1 MQNGGSINKRLSK
14 LENDERRNLNLEAK
28 RSKFRDE
35 KATITSTVDLA
46 GNRPLE
52 EMRELSSQIGQIS
65 RWNNCSDL
73 RESSGNRSDKPV
85 RRRNRDEQPEWPL
98 RPFGR
103 EKGRVEP
110 PNGHSVYT
118 GCAR

>member
-14 LENDERRNLNLEAK
+14 LENDERRNLDLEAK

-52 EMRELSSQIGQIS
+52 EMRESSNQIGRIS
-65 RWNNCSDL
+65 RWNNCSDP

-85 RRRNRDEQPEWPL
+85 PQRNCNEQSECP
-98 RPFGR
+98 
-103 EKGRVEP
+103 
-110 PNGHSVYT
+110 
-118 GCAR
+118 

>member
-14 LENDERRNLNLEAK
+14 LENDERRNLDLEAK

-52 EMRELSSQIGQIS
+52 EM
-65 RWNNCSDL
+65 
-73 RESSGNRSDKPV
+73 
-85 RRRNRDEQPEWPL
+85 
-98 RPFGR
+98 
-103 EKGRVEP
+103 
-110 PNGHSVYT
+110 
-118 GCAR
+118 